1 MSLGCTKPN
10 NRKKKKTLERAAENY
25 VWPDANPEGLHKLT
39 PNRRF
44 EECNRPV
51 LGMLARRL
59 LPSNGTEGPTSRRNQ
74 QTATRTRIGWNMEFG
89 SIPAFGVNPMAKKNP
104 YSYWIKEWQ
113 STFKNY
119 ENQVVRVLHPGWVK
133 TQSARKAQVWV
144 RD

>member
-74 QTATRTRIGWNMEFG
+74 QTATRT
-89 SIPAFGVNPMAKKNP
+89 SIRSQPDGKKNP